1 MGIDEVIM
9 KKIEE
14 SGKFNNSQKEQISFG
29 LQKGLD
35 ISIYAKPEFNNWQ
48 MEQIRFGLEKGLN
61 VHIYAK
67 PEFDWMQMLQIRKS
81 LENELD
87 VSVYAK
93 PEFNSIKMY
102 EIRFGLEK
110 GLDVNTYTKPKFDWR
125 QTRQISIGLGED
137 LDFDLKEWMEY
148 YAKEWKFWNRV
159 VRILSKKDGYS
170 KGYREV
176 TKQAILKRKIIEEDY
191 NFYAIRVKAA
201 DGKALIKE

>member
-1 MGIDEVIM
+1 MKIDEVM

-14 SGKFNNSQKEQISFG
+14 SGKFNYSQKEQISFG

-35 ISIYAKPEFNNWQ
+35 VSIYAKPEFDDDQ
-48 MEQIRFGLEKGLN
+48 M
-61 VHIYAK
+61 
-67 PEFDWMQMLQIRKS
+67 W
-81 LENELD
+81 
-87 VSVYAK
+87 
-93 PEFNSIKMY
+93 

-110 GLDVNTYTKPKFDWR
+110 GLDVSIYAKPEFDWSQMRQIRYGLEKGLDVSIYAKPEFDSKQMREICLSLKKGLDVNTYAKPKFDWR
-125 QTRQISIGLGED
+125 QTQQISTD
-137 LDFDLKEWMEY
+137 LRADLYLKEWMEY

-170 KGYREV
+170 KDYREV

>member
-1 MGIDEVIM
+1 MKIDEVM

-14 SGKFNNSQKEQISFG
+14 SGKFNYSQKEQISFG

-35 ISIYAKPEFNNWQ
+35 ISIYAKPEFKGSQ

-61 VHIYAK
+61 AHIYAK
-67 PEFDWMQMLQIRKS
+67 PEFDYEQMRQIRLG
-81 LENELD
+81 LERGLD
-87 VSVYAK
+87 VSAYAK
-93 PEFNSIKMY
+93 TEFDWSQMQ
-102 EIRFGLEK
+102 EIRLSLEK
-110 GLDVNTYTKPKFDWR
+110 NSDVNTYVKPEFDWR
-125 QTRQISIGLGED
+125 QTPQISTDLGED
-137 LDFDLKEWMEY
+137 LYLKEWMEY

>member
-1 MGIDEVIM
+1 MKINEVM

-14 SGKFNNSQKEQISFG
+14 NDKFNYSQEEQISFG

-35 ISIYAKPEFNNWQ
+35 ISIYAKPEFKSSQ

-61 VHIYAK
+61 AHIYAK
-67 PEFDWMQMLQIRKS
+67 PEFDYEQMRQIR
-81 LENELD
+81 L
-87 VSVYAK
+87 
-93 PEFNSIKMY
+93 
-102 EIRFGLEK
+102 GLER
-110 GLDVNTYTKPKFDWR
+110 GLDVNIYAKTEFDWIQMQEIRLSLEKSSDVNTYVKPEFDWR
-125 QTRQISIGLGED
+125 QTPQISTD
-137 LDFDLKEWMEY
+137 LRADLYLKEWMEY
-148 YAKEWKFWNRV
+148 YAKEWKFWNKV

-170 KGYREV
+170 KDYREV

>member
-1 MGIDEVIM
+1 MKIDEIM

-35 ISIYAKPEFNNWQ
+35 ISIYAKPEFKGSQ

-61 VHIYAK
+61 AHIYAK
-67 PEFDWMQMLQIRKS
+67 PEFDYEQMRQIRLG
-81 LENELD
+81 LERGLD
-87 VSVYAK
+87 VSIYAK
-93 PEFNSIKMY
+93 TELDWSQMQ
-102 EIRFGLEK
+102 EIRLSLEK
-110 GLDVNTYTKPKFDWR
+110 SSDVNTYVKSEFDWR
-125 QTRQISIGLGED
+125 QTPQISTD
-137 LDFDLKEWMEY
+137 LRADLYLKEWMEY

-170 KGYREV
+170 KDYREV

>member
-1 MGIDEVIM
+1 MKIDEVM

-14 SGKFNNSQKEQISFG
+14 SGKFNYSQKEQISFG

-35 ISIYAKPEFNNWQ
+35 ISIYAKPEFKGSQ

-67 PEFDWMQMLQIRKS
+67 PEFDYEQMRQIRLG
-81 LENELD
+81 LEQGLD
-87 VSVYAK
+87 VNVYAK
-93 PEFNSIKMY
+93 AEFNNIQMQK
-102 EIRFGLEK
+102 IRFSLEK
-110 GLDVNTYTKPKFDWR
+110 GLDVNYIKPEFDWR
-125 QTRQISIGLGED
+125 QTQQISTDLGGD
-137 LDFDLKEWMEY
+137 LYLKEWMEY
-148 YAKEWKFWNRV
+148 YAKEWKFWKMV

-170 KGYREV
+170 KDYREV

>member
-1 MGIDEVIM
+1 MKIDEVM

-14 SGKFNNSQKEQISFG
+14 SGKFNYSQKEQISFG

-35 ISIYAKPEFNNWQ
+35 ISIYAKPEFKGSQ

-61 VHIYAK
+61 AHIYAK
-67 PEFDWMQMLQIRKS
+67 PEFDYEQMRQIRLG
-81 LENELD
+81 LERGLD
-87 VSVYAK
+87 VSIYAK
-93 PEFNSIKMY
+93 TEFDWSQMQ
-102 EIRFGLEK
+102 EIRLSLEK
-110 GLDVNTYTKPKFDWR
+110 SSDVNTYIKPEFDWR
-125 QTRQISIGLGED
+125 QTPQISTDLGGD
-137 LDFDLKEWMEY
+137 LYLKEWMEY

>member
-1 MGIDEVIM
+1 MGIDKVIM

-35 ISIYAKPEFNNWQ
+35 ISIYAKPEFNRWQ

-67 PEFDWMQMLQIRKS
+67 PEFDYEQMRQIR
-81 LENELD
+81 
-87 VSVYAK
+87 
-93 PEFNSIKMY
+93 I
-102 EIRFGLEK
+102 GLEQ
-110 GLDVNTYTKPKFDWR
+110 GLDVNVYAKAEFNNIQMQKIRLSLEKDLDVNYIKPEFDWR
-125 QTRQISIGLGED
+125 QTQQISTDLGED
-137 LDFDLKEWMEY
+137 LYLKEWMEY